1 MLFILVIVLSVFI
14 CAIVAAIAYAAIKG
28 SDPKNG
34 GDYALHF
41 KMPKV
46 TWNESSTPIPVMP
59 GSPEEEAMLN
69 QAREEAIRSGKQYT
83 NISVESKIVNGQI
96 KTVVKNQ
103 EFINMR
109 MKCHLCDAEIN
120 VDKDTVCP
128 SCGTPVNPDDVR
140 AAREARIQE
149 AINKSRETLEK
160 KLNQ

>member
-1 MLFILVIVLSVFI
+1 MF
-14 CAIVAAIAYAAIKG
+14 
-28 SDPKNG
+28 
-34 GDYALHF
+34 
-41 KMPKV
+41 
-46 TWNESSTPIPVMP
+46 
-59 GSPEEEAMLN
+59 
-69 QAREEAIRSGKQYT
+69 GKQYI
-83 NISVESKIVNGQI
+83 NISLESKIVNGQI

-103 EFINMR
+103 VFINMR

-128 SCGTPVNPDDVR
+128 GCGTPVNPDDVR